1 MSNANTQILD
11 NITTRAIDLQRLTTR
26 QRREARVFLDKL
38 QADIVGQLAAIDPTG
53 VGQTSARGKRLEKLL
68 AEVKGTIRS
77 AYRKEGTRLT
87 NEIANLAEIE
97 KTFAATSINK
107 VIGVELVTA
116 SVTPAALNAIVD
128 GVLIQGAPVSDWLS
142 RQAGDTLQRFG
153 DQMRLGIAEGE
164 TNSQLIRRVRGGMQ
178 NGSPVTGIMDI
189 SRRNADSLVRSAT
202 QAVSQKARQATYN
215 ENESLIK
222 GEQWVSTID
231 LRTTLECSTRDGL
244 VYTVG
249 THEPIDHS
257 LPWLGG
263 PGNLHWGCRSTSA
276 PVLKTFRELGIDLD
290 EVPPSTRAS
299 VNGQI
304 AEDTTFEG
312 WLSRRSVEEQ
322 NTNLGAG
329 RAQLWRD
336 GKIKFRDLVDGNG
349 RELTLDQLRTKSAAA
364 AVRKRKPRAKPKPKA
379 PVTATG
385 LDPSAGSI
393 ATQFLNQSR
402 LLVGNK
408 DLVKTESDAA
418 QRFEVKLE
426 EFNKNKNVEN
436 RDIAIAALEAKNEAI
451 DNLNK
456 SVEKLLKGPFDNGQK
471 EVFVGGKQK
480 IENKPKF
487 KVAAEFIRNIVH
499 PRLLPEVKV
508 KTLGKGRRAYYKH
521 SIRTAHLT
529 TADAATIVA
538 HEAIHN
544 IEFMHPD
551 ILRKSVAFLKLRAD
565 GEKRVKFQGEAGYA
579 DKWVE
584 KGSSQYAGKDYSRQR
599 NPDTIDETL
608 SVGGNRQTDATELL
622 TVGIERLM
630 TDAIRFAKDDPQ
642 YFDFV
647 MRIFYDA
654 D

>member
-1 MSNANTQILD
+1 MTNANTQILD

-38 QADIVGQLAAIDPTG
+38 QADLIGQLAAIDPTG

-77 AYRKEGTRLT
+77 AYRKEGTRLA

-97 KTFAATSINK
+97 ATFAATSINK
-107 VIGVELVTA
+107 VIGVELITA

-276 PVLKTFRELGIDLD
+276 PVLKSFRELGIDLD

-364 AVRKRKPRAKPKPKA
+364 AVRKRKPRAKPKPKVEAA
-379 PVTATG
+379 PVPEARVFAYEKYKGVKNVAQAEAYMIENGISEVAALKGISPAGLSQAIGAAHEVTERFNLKPLAFMGPIARDKRFNFKTPKRANAAVFYDQNAMHLPTKFGNLKDAEIQIELKNKRSKGYTEERDQILSSSTSPNPEVMLRVKKMNEGDYTWSITAADGAAERAKTMYHEYG
-385 LDPSAGSI
+385 HVIHKIDEVIGPQIDKFLKDFPPRKNGW
-393 ATQFLNQSR
+393 QFLVSKYGGHN
-402 LLVGNK
+402 
-408 DLVKTESDAA
+408 DA
-418 QRFEVKLE
+418 EY
-426 EFNKNKNVEN
+426 
-436 RDIAIAALEAKNEAI
+436 IAETFAI
-451 DNLNK
+451 YMTK
-456 SVEKLLKGPFDNGQK
+456 PASEHFRIHPQLLK
-471 EVFVGGKQK
+471 
-480 IENKPKF
+480 I
-487 KVAAEFIRNIVH
+487 
-499 PRLLPEVKV
+499 
-508 KTLGKGRRAYYKH
+508 YKK
-521 SIRTAHLT
+521 
-529 TADAATIVA
+529 AD
-538 HEAIHN
+538 
-544 IEFMHPD
+544 
-551 ILRKSVAFLKLRAD
+551 RK
-565 GEKRVKFQGEAGYA
+565 
-579 DKWVE
+579 
-584 KGSSQYAGKDYSRQR
+584 
-599 NPDTIDETL
+599 N
-608 SVGGNRQTDATELL
+608 
-622 TVGIERLM
+622 
-630 TDAIRFAKDDPQ
+630 DD
-642 YFDFV
+642 
-647 MRIFYDA
+647 
-654 D
+654 